1 MLSLIQVAKISKLI
15 LKIEK
20 KYKINKFK
28 YKNVNFWPLIRFK
41 FESNDGLNSKNYY
54 KSNNSNATN
63 IFKVLK
69 NLIINFKVQF
79 TEKKKIYQLS
89 NYKYDAIFF
98 SNHNFY
104 YDYVKGKK
112 FNSLTDPYLEILRKK
127 KKILKV
133 EVVNSNFSNYQ
144 KKIV

>member
-79 TEKKKIYQLS
+79 TEKKK
-89 NYKYDAIFF
+89 
-98 SNHNFY
+98 
-104 YDYVKGKK
+104 
-112 FNSLTDPYLEILRKK
+112 NSSI
-127 KKILKV
+127 I
-133 EVVNSNFSNYQ
+133 
-144 KKIV
+144 